1 MSTTTQVRESPR
13 SHLGAQADPTTPRS
27 AIPAGPAESPAALQV
42 TELVTEFRTRRGPL
56 RAVDGVSFSVPR
68 GGVLGVIGESG
79 SGKSAMLRSIIGINP
94 PSALIEGSILLDG
107 TDILALPKRER
118 RKIRGRDIS
127 MVFQDPLTA
136 LDPVY
141 TIEKQLTETISKHEA
156 GISRTDARRRALDLL
171 ELVQIPSAATRLS
184 AYPSQLS
191 GGMRQ
196 RVVIAMAIAGRPQV
210 LLADEPTTALDV
222 TVQARMIRLFR
233 QIQHEVD
240 AGLVVVTHDL
250 GVAAE
255 LADEVA
261 VMYAGRFVEHG
272 SAQQVLTA
280 PHHPY
285 TEGLIEANVR
295 AGQDRRP
302 HAIIGA
308 PPSLDRL
315 PPGCAF
321 APRCSYAVSACW
333 SRQPDVRTVDD
344 DATAIPHWS
353 RCLLA
358 PQH

>member
-1 MSTTTQVRESPR
+1 MSTTTGVRER
-13 SHLGAQADPTTPRS
+13 V
-27 AIPAGPAESPAALQV
+27 ESMSRGDSSSETMASLEV
-42 TELVTEFRTRRGPL
+42 RDLITEFRGRRGHV
-56 RAVDGVSFSVPR
+56 RAVNGVSFTVPR
-68 GGVLGVIGESG
+68 GGVLAVIGESG

-94 PSALIEGSILLDG
+94 PSTLIEGNILLQGKDLL
-107 TDILALPKRER
+107 TMSQRDR
-118 RKIRGRDIS
+118 RRARGRDIS

-141 TIEKQLTETISKHEA
+141 TVERQLVETIKKHHE
-156 GISRTDARRRALDLL
+156 GISNADARSRAFGLL
-171 ELVQIPSAATRLS
+171 ELVQIPSPGARLK
-184 AYPSQLS
+184 AYPSELS

-210 LLADEPTTALDV
+210 ILADEPTTALDV
-222 TVQARMIRLFR
+222 TVQARIVRLFR
-233 QIQHEVD
+233 QIQREVD

-272 SAQQVLTA
+272 SATQVLTT
-280 PHHPY
+280 PSHPY

-302 HAIIGA
+302 RAIPGA
-308 PPSLDRL
+308 PPSLKRL
-315 PPGCAF
+315 PAGCAF
-321 APRCSYAVSACW
+321 APRCAYAIADCW
-333 SRQPDVRTVDD
+333 SAPPPIRD
-344 DATAIPHWS
+344 TAAHHWS

-358 PQH
+358 SNAAPSS

>member
-1 MSTTTQVRESPR
+1 MSTTTQVPPTHSSPWLEPR
-13 SHLGAQADPTTPRS
+13 AAGATE
-27 AIPAGPAESPAALQV
+27 PAPPALRV
-42 TELVTEFRTRRGPL
+42 TDLVTEFRSHRSSL

-68 GGVLGVIGESG
+68 RQVLAVIGESG

-94 PSALIEGSILLDG
+94 PSALIEGRVELNG
-107 TDILALPKRER
+107 VDILSLPARER
-118 RKIRGRDIS
+118 RRVRGRDIS

-141 TIEKQLTETISKHEA
+141 TIGQQLVETVLKHRPGA
-156 GISRTDARRRALDLL
+156 SRADARQRSLELL
-171 ELVQIPSAATRLS
+171 ELVQIPSAEARLR

-233 QIQHEVD
+233 QIQQEVD
-240 AGLVVVTHDL
+240 AGLVLVTHDL

-261 VMYAGRFVEHG
+261 VMYAGRFVERG
-272 SAQQVLTA
+272 TAQQVLTA
-280 PHHPY
+280 PQHPY
-285 TEGLIEANVR
+285 TEGLVEANVR

-302 HAIIGA
+302 RAIIGA
-308 PPSLDRL
+308 PPSLTRL
-315 PPGCAF
+315 PAGCSF
-321 APRCSYAVSACW
+321 APRCSYAVADCW
-333 SRQPDVRTVDD
+333 STPPPVRTI
-344 DATAIPHWS
+344 DAAGSAPSGSSSVPHWS
-353 RCLLA
+353 RCLLV
-358 PQH
+358 PQQ

>member
-1 MSTTTQVRESPR
+1 MSTTTGVRERVESISGSDSSSETMASLQVRD
-13 SHLGAQADPTTPRS
+13 L
-27 AIPAGPAESPAALQV
+27 I
-42 TELVTEFRTRRGPL
+42 TEFRGRRGHV
-56 RAVDGVSFSVPR
+56 RAVNGVSFTVPR
-68 GGVLGVIGESG
+68 GGVLAVVGESG

-94 PSALIEGSILLDG
+94 PSTLIEGNILLQGKDLL
-107 TDILALPKRER
+107 TMSQRDR
-118 RKIRGRDIS
+118 RRARGRDIS

-141 TIEKQLTETISKHEA
+141 TVERQLVETIKKHHE
-156 GISRTDARRRALDLL
+156 GISNAEARSRAFGLL
-171 ELVQIPSAATRLS
+171 ELVQIPSPGARLK
-184 AYPSQLS
+184 AYPSELS

-210 LLADEPTTALDV
+210 ILADEPTTALDV
-222 TVQARMIRLFR
+222 TVQARIVRLFR
-233 QIQHEVD
+233 QIQREVD

-272 SAQQVLTA
+272 SATQVLTTPA
-280 PHHPY
+280 HPY

-302 HAIIGA
+302 RAIPGA
-308 PPSLDRL
+308 PPSLKRL
-315 PPGCAF
+315 PAGCAF
-321 APRCSYAVSACW
+321 APRCAYAIADCW
-333 SRQPDVRTVDD
+333 SAPPPIRDT
-344 DATAIPHWS
+344 ATHHWS

-358 PQH
+358 SNAAAPGS